1 MQFAKGWRKKPGQE
15 NKTETAYR
23 GELERREAAGE
34 IEWFRFEGVRLKLAD
49 NTTYLPDFAVML
61 SDGTMEMHEV
71 KGYWQDLSRMKIKVA
86 ADQYPFRFIA
96 ITGKAKAKR
105 DGGQWVWTV
114 EDFS

>member
-15 NKTETAYR
+15 NKTEAAYR
-23 GELERREAAGE
+23 LELERREAAGE
-34 IEWFRFEGVRLKLAD
+34 VEWFRFEGVRIKLAD
-49 NTTYLPDFAVML
+49 NTTYLPDYAVML
-61 SDGTMEMHEV
+61 TDGTLEMHEV

-105 DGGQWVWTV
+105 DGGEWVWTV